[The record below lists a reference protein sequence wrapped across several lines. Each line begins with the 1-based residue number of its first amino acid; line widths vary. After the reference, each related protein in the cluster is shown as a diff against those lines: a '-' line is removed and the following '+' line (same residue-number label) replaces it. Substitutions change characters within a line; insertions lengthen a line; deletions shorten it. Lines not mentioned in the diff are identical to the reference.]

1 MIELNP
7 SLVFAEVLEP
17 APALEVYR
25 LIVSFGT
32 QKNIQLSDNEA
43 ASSDEAA
50 NGLILFEIPTGPSMT
65 LFFAHLAAIYIHV
78 ITIGLKM

>member
-17 APALEVYR
+17 APALEVYK

-32 QKNIQLSDNEA
+32 QKKIQLTDNEA

-50 NGLILFEIPTGPSMT
+50 NGLTLFEIPTGPSMT
-65 LFFAHLAAIYIHV
+65 LFFAHLATTFTLLLSV
-78 ITIGLKM
+78 